1 MPQRRRLAHLL
12 SGLRSA
18 AAAEA
23 GGRVSSWPL
32 ADPVV
37 YAEQLPGEDQP
48 GISPAEAAFFRE
60 NGFVVKRRLFS
71 RESLAPGREVFWENV
86 PRCIVKDDP
95 STWVDPARH
104 DEWAKNT
111 SPAESVKGRKGL
123 QFGGTQLKVHGAGLQ
138 QWMLDM
144 IPRQPQMLATVE
156 ALIGGPVQPPLQNR
170 GLYTVFPASPDG
182 PAPSLGPHLDG
193 HQWQLGSITLLEDC
207 PPHTG
212 GTTIWPVRIPSSSS
226 PPVHANAVTCL

>member
-1 MPQRRRLAHLL
+1 MPPRRRLAHLL

-23 GGRVSSWPL
+23 GQRVSSWPL
-32 ADPVV
+32 GDPVI

-86 PRCIVKDDP
+86 PRCIVKGDP

-104 DEWAKNT
+104 EEWAANT
-111 SPAESVKGRKGL
+111 SPAESVKGRRGL

-226 PPVHANAVTCL
+226 CAHQRGL